1 MNTIRSK
8 YDNNTLMKFGVV
20 FIILMVIVYFLNLKF
35 KLYKYTPVYYFYKNY
50 VKGESFINS
59 KCKYDNNLD
68 NMYIKDTNWVPDCRG
83 CSKCCGHLKDKEE
96 IRQCNQ
102 VHCRNQFYD

>member
-1 MNTIRSK
+1 MDTIRSK
-8 YDNNTLMKFGVV
+8 YDNKTLMKVGIVL
-20 FIILMVIVYFLNLKF
+20 IILMVIVYFLNVKF
-35 KLYKYTPVYYFYKNY
+35 KLYKKYI
-50 VKGESFINS
+50 KGESFINS

-68 NMYIKDTNWVPDCRG
+68 NMYIKDTNWVPDCGG
-83 CSKCCGHLKDKEE
+83 CSKCCGHLKDKEA